1 MRIKILLGKRIKEL
15 RIKSNMTQSQ
25 LAETV
30 GIDPKHQS
38 CIETGKNFPSAD
50 LLEKFSKAFSIEP
63 SELLKFDYLR
73 NRFLLQQE
81 LEELITNCTDEQLK
95 IIYRVVTSILK

>member
-1 MRIKILLGKRIKEL
+1 MKIKILLGKRIKEL

-50 LLEKFSKAFSIEP
+50 LLEKFSKAFNIEP
-63 SELLKFDYLR
+63 SELLKFDYLQ
-73 NRFLLQQE
+73 NRLLLQKE
-81 LEELITNCTDEQLK
+81 LVELITNCSDEQLK